1 MCGALVVNACMAV
14 VRIAAAGVGGPC
26 IHCAGVGGSD
36 IGDAGSDGAG
46 AVVVGSGAGWRP
58 GVEGRDPAGDTT
70 GVC

>member
-1 MCGALVVNACMAV
+1 MCGALVVNDCMAV
-14 VRIAAAGVGGPC
+14 V